1 MKPEVLVFVMSGCPA
16 CDQLKPLAQQTAA
29 HYGACVETKIINV
42 DQDGGLSDA
51 MAVDETPT
59 VIGIVG
65 KKPVIRMVGHD
76 GKPARLVKV
85 YATVLQGQSC
95 PIGPFRDV

>member
-1 MKPEVLVFVMSGCPA
+1 MKPEVLVFVMNGCAA
-16 CDQLKPLAQQTAA
+16 CDQLKPLAQATAA
-29 HYGACVETKIINV
+29 HYGACVETRIINV

-65 KKPVIRMVGHD
+65 KKPR
-76 GKPARLVKV
+76 
-85 YATVLQGQSC
+85 S
-95 PIGPFRDV
+95 